1 MEKFITATGKTI
13 DLAIE
18 AALRE
23 LKMDRDSVS
32 VEVLENPRSGFLGI
46 GAAPAKVK
54 VTYEVPDEEVRPA
67 PALSS
72 ASRSKPKKAES
83 RMDVKPLNPINPP
96 KPKAEPKAET
106 ARPAEKSR
114 PVEKPRAEEKPR
126 PEEKP
131 QEKREKRQPKVQ
143 KTYEPAAPGS
153 KEERIETF
161 IKGLLEHMGSD
172 AVPHAVKS
180 GDDVYN
186 VDLVGNS
193 LGMLIGHR
201 GETLDALQYLA
212 SLVANHVDGSYFRV
226 TLDVGNYREKR
237 KETLESLGKKMAARA
252 VKTGRNSSLEPM
264 NPYERRI
271 IHTAVQT
278 VEGAKSWSEGVDQGR
293 HVVIGPEGGERPQPR
308 RNDRRGG
315 RNDRN
320 GRSRGGYND
329 RNRRPRN
336 DRNRPD
342 PKPRAEGPKSDDP
355 NTPIYG
361 RIEKK

>member
-1 MEKFITATGKTI
+1 MIRE
-13 DLAIE
+13 AIAKGE
-18 AALRE
+18 TVEIAFANACRE
-23 LKMDRDSVS
+23 LGVDTTDA
-32 VEVLENPRSGFLGI
+32 EFEILEMPQKKTFGLFGGS
-46 GAAPAKVK
+46 PAKV
-54 VTYEVPDEEVRPA
+54 
-67 PALSS
+67 
-72 ASRSKPKKAES
+72 
-83 RMDVKPLNPINPP
+83 
-96 KPKAEPKAET
+96 
-106 ARPAEKSR
+106 
-114 PVEKPRAEEKPR
+114 RAFIEEKDDPAQEAADYLVSVLR
-126 PEEKP
+126 EMGLPGATVEIQREEGG
-131 QEKREKRQPKVQ
+131 
-143 KTYEPAAPGS
+143 AALILSG
-153 KEERIETF
+153 EDIGF
-161 IKGLLEHMGSD
+161 I
-172 AVPHAVKS
+172 
-180 GDDVYN
+180 
-186 VDLVGNS
+186 
-193 LGMLIGHR
+193 IGHR